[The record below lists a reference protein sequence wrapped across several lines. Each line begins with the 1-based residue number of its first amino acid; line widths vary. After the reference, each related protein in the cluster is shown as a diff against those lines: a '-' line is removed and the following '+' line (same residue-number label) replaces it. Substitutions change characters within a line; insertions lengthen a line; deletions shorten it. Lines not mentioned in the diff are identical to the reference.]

1 MADSEPKFDPFISN
15 RVFPDAKAV
24 FSRETKPVSDVKDNA
39 LIVLDTNALLVPYT
53 VGKEGLDKIRDTYA
67 AIRKQ
72 ERLYVPGQ
80 VAREFAKNRSK
91 KLAELSQQF
100 NQKMSDASL
109 PKKGTYPL
117 LESFGEYQGLVELEN
132 QVGDMLKKYRENLKT
147 ILDLIKNWTWNDPV
161 STMYSELFAGDVVF
175 DLDIQSEDEVLKDLR
190 HRKTHSLPP
199 GYKDAS
205 KDDEGIGDLLIWLT
219 ILEIAKSKK
228 THLIFVSGDEK
239 TDWWHRSNG
248 QPLYPRYELVSEF
261 QQHSD
266 GSSFHIISFAKFL
279 ELFGASR
286 DIVKEVGIVESRVNA
301 AFHVNSDPIH
311 SCDKTRGADTAC
323 IRGSVPDFNRFLGQL
338 KRSSGLEN
346 CVPQIVEDQH
356 FHIINYDSCPL
367 SPMAPELER
376 LARENNVKIAWV
388 M

>member
-147 ILDLIKNWTWNDPV
+147 ILDLIKNC
-161 STMYSELFAGDVVF
+161 
-175 DLDIQSEDEVLKDLR
+175 
-190 HRKTHSLPP
+190 
-199 GYKDAS
+199 
-205 KDDEGIGDLLIWLT
+205 LLYT
-219 ILEIAKSKK
+219 SP
-228 THLIFVSGDEK
+228 S
-239 TDWWHRSNG
+239 
-248 QPLYPRYELVSEF
+248 PR
-261 QQHSD
+261 D
-266 GSSFHIISFAKFL
+266 GLLSRMPSSA
-279 ELFGASR
+279 
-286 DIVKEVGIVESRVNA
+286 
-301 AFHVNSDPIH
+301 
-311 SCDKTRGADTAC
+311 
-323 IRGSVPDFNRFLGQL
+323 
-338 KRSSGLEN
+338 
-346 CVPQIVEDQH
+346 
-356 FHIINYDSCPL
+356 
-367 SPMAPELER
+367 
-376 LARENNVKIAWV
+376 
-388 M
+388 